1 MQFRNIGRD
10 FRVLRGLASDIDPIP
25 LNHFINHGL
34 GSIVFWLIKKDS
46 TSLEKT
52 MPFSRELR

>member
-1 MQFRNIGRD
+1 MQFCNIGRD

-34 GSIVFWLIKKDS
+34 GSIVFLAH
-46 TSLEKT
+46 
-52 MPFSRELR
+52 